1 MKFDHAKLFVLLQVF
16 FSWALTPAGDSSPPP
31 GHSNNCFLT
40 AKAILI
46 AQLQHNGVQSPAIT
60 CTFVFSPY
68 HPDEKQKGRT
78 QTGRP
83 TQEVNIG
90 LLVCEFCLRTGAR
103 SKRGPRDP
111 PLPARSFLRVMRSLA
126 MCVNAASSAA
136 RQRTWIVTSGSYRAR
151 RKIIVRVCV

>member
-1 MKFDHAKLFVLLQVF
+1 MKFDHAKLFELLQVF
-16 FSWALTPAGDSSPPP
+16 LVFFFH
-31 GHSNNCFLT
+31 GHSLQQVILRHLQDTTTSVKKTPIVKPCCP

-46 AQLQHNGVQSPAIT
+46 AQLQHNGVQSHAIT

-90 LLVCEFCLRTGAR
+90 LLECEFCLRKGAR
-103 SKRGPRDP
+103 SKRGLRDP

-136 RQRTWIVTSGSYRAR
+136 RLRT
-151 RKIIVRVCV
+151 